1 VVDNAESYLIISKFR
16 GQTLQQ
22 RARRGQKYFLNI
34 SKLENNLLSV
44 IKQSCLLKHYAFADV
59 ERIMIS
65 YVIKDP

>member
-1 VVDNAESYLIISKFR
+1 MVDNAESYLSISKFR

-34 SKLENNLLSV
+34 SKIKNYFLS
-44 IKQSCLLKHYAFADV
+44 IMKQSCLLKHYAFADV

-65 YVIKDP
+65 YVIKDS